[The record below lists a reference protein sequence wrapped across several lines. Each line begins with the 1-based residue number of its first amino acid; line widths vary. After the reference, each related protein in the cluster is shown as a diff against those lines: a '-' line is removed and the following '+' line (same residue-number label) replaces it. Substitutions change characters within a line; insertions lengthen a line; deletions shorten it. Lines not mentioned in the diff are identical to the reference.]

1 MLFCARECVF
11 RCARDCD
18 IDPYRVLYPA
28 SIPRHF
34 APSLSPSPYLGS
46 LQSYYSQFVRCHG
59 HEMSLCE
66 LFGFSTSVGGMHGN
80 GGGFFMLSSESS
92 AGLKSAISSRSLTRG
107 CQFRIDRNLTD
118 LTAPRGT
125 AYAWWGR
132 GSAARGRK
140 KGS

>member
-1 MLFCARECVF
+1 MAMEGDFLC
-11 RCARDCD
+11 
-18 IDPYRVLYPA
+18 YHQSL
-28 SIPRHF
+28 HF
-34 APSLSPSPYLGS
+34 FP
-46 LQSYYSQFVRCHG
+46 
-59 HEMSLCE
+59 
-66 LFGFSTSVGGMHGN
+66 
-80 GGGFFMLSSESS
+80 S